1 MCGRFLL
8 LSPPEALKRLFAY
21 PEQPNFPPR
30 YNIAPTQP
38 IAVVTF
44 ARSEPHFT
52 LMRWGFI
59 PGFVKDEKKFPLVI
73 NIRSETAREKPS
85 FRAAFQRRRCLIPAD
100 GFYEWQRRD
109 RSKRPYL
116 IRQSG
121 AQPFAFAGLH
131 ETWSS
136 IDGSEIDTAAILTTH
151 ANGTLAAIHDRAP
164 VIISPADYARWLDP
178 DTRPDEAEALLKPPP
193 DESLDLTRVGTA
205 VNKATNEGPELI
217 RQDQLFND

>member
-8 LSPPEALKRLFAY
+8 LSPPEALKKLFAY

-44 ARSEPHFT
+44 AQGERHFS

-100 GFYEWQRRD
+100 GFYEWQRID

-116 IRQSG
+116 IRPANG
-121 AQPFAFAGLH
+121 QPFAFAGLY

-164 VIISPADYARWLDP
+164 VIVPESEYAHWLDP
-178 DTRPDEAEALLKPPP
+178 DNRPDDVISLLQPPA
-193 DESLDLTRVGTA
+193 DGSLSLTRVGTA

-217 RQDQLFND
+217 QQDQLFND